1 MNHATR
7 PKRASAEHP
16 PGPPVERDLAGI
28 GGYDRGYAACPC
40 YWGAEPSSL
49 VRDFLRTQ
57 EAGGTLR
64 VLDAGCGEGKN
75 AAAFARL
82 GSTVEAIDVSAKA
95 IANGRAAWPSIAN
108 IHWREG
114 DISDPR
120 IGLGDYDVVI
130 AYGLMHCL
138 RSRRKVHEVIRR
150 LQDHTLPGGYHIL
163 CAFNDRSQNLAAH
176 PGFTPTLIAHDE
188 YVAAYNSWT
197 LLLATDSDLH
207 DVHPDNGLAHD
218 HSLTRIFAKRPR

>member
-1 MNHATR
+1 MHRETGR
-7 PKRASAEHP
+7 GQASAEP
-16 PGPPVERDLAGI
+16 PPRPSIKKRRSGV

-49 VRDFLRTQ
+49 VRDFLRTR
-57 EAGGTLR
+57 ETFDTLR

-95 IANGRAAWPSIAN
+95 VANGRAAWPSLAN

-114 DISDPR
+114 DVSDPR
-120 IGLGDYDVVI
+120 IGLGEYDVVI
-130 AYGLMHCL
+130 AYGLVHCL
-138 RSRRKVHEVIRR
+138 RSPRKVRDVIRR
-150 LQDHTLPGGYHIL
+150 LQAHTIPGGYHIL
-163 CAFNDRSQNLAAH
+163 CAFNDRYQDLTAH
-176 PGFTPTLIAHDE
+176 PGFAPTLIAHSE
-188 YVAAYNSWT
+188 YVAAYTSWT

-218 HSLTRIFAKRPR
+218 HSLTRILARRPR